1 MAYDEG
7 LAQRVREV
15 LTSSPGFSE
24 KKMFGGVGFMLQGN
38 IACGVFKHE
47 LMVRVG
53 PEGYSEALKRPY
65 VRLFD
70 MVGRPMK
77 GWVAV
82 GQQGLA
88 SHEDLQ
94 NWVGLGTQY
103 ALSLPAK

>member
-7 LAQRVREV
+7 LVERVREA
-15 LTSSPGFSE
+15 LAGLPAFYE

-53 PEGYSEALKRPY
+53 SERHAEALKKPH

-70 MVGRPMK
+70 MVGKPMK
-77 GWVAV
+77 GWVVV
-82 GQQGLA
+82 GEGGFA
-88 SHEDLQ
+88 SDQDLQ
-94 NWVGLGTQY
+94 NRVGLGAQY